1 MQICPIGLYKINNS
15 SYSNKNKP
23 QNKSD
28 EFFAAKK
35 PVQEEKQYYDY
46 LKASVLFKGKNKTK
60 SREYL
65 SSKYLYISRKSSILN
80 RGEKIRLDKT
90 DYSKEDIQNILA
102 EKTADKKTAVL
113 LTNYLEGVVNENN
126 PDSSYIKKLLEL
138 VYADKLPAGALLG
151 LQEGLSVNQNIKQD
165 IDKLF
170 ECYRTDK
177 SVADAFVPTFK
188 TKDEA
193 NSSLSVGDVCQ
204 IEGEDRISI
213 KKDEGEIEKLFISK
227 NTYLELFPPVERF
240 LYTQSNQQDCYF
252 ISVFDSIYS
261 NPHSRYKILGLF
273 NERKNGKVD
282 ASFGGFKYT
291 GSHVSSKDFSR
302 YVLRDLSKTLNSLRR
317 IYPNYMSYTMEGLR
331 ALEVL
336 NAEEKR
342 KNAESKINKKYHYY
356 KKLLEKSEH
365 DPIVCKDFQY
375 SRDELVDFINLYES
389 QRNQRNIISTEDMN
403 IPVFDIDYGSV
414 LYGLKLLDEN
424 KTPKTDTK
432 WERYILER
440 YKEYLERTGKKTVP
454 FKEVIPIET
463 YQDIFQWE
471 INKNTPSP
479 YTYGGNSFSAFRVFD
494 LPSMLLPLCDN
505 ETTEKLLNMQ
515 DIQKRAVLTCS
526 TPYEDKTGRNIKP
539 FHSYSLIPKDENGK
553 RTFIVKNPI
562 NTFQQIEL
570 TKEELKECFN
580 VVELGLIE
588 PLSFNLP

>member
-1 MQICPIGLYKINNS
+1 M
-15 SYSNKNKP
+15 
-23 QNKSD
+23 
-28 EFFAAKK
+28 
-35 PVQEEKQYYDY
+35 
-46 LKASVLFKGKNKTK
+46 
-60 SREYL
+60 
-65 SSKYLYISRKSSILN
+65 
-80 RGEKIRLDKT
+80 
-90 DYSKEDIQNILA
+90 
-102 EKTADKKTAVL
+102 
-113 LTNYLEGVVNENN
+113 
-126 PDSSYIKKLLEL
+126 
-138 VYADKLPAGALLG
+138 
-151 LQEGLSVNQNIKQD
+151 
-165 IDKLF
+165 
-170 ECYRTDK
+170 
-177 SVADAFVPTFK
+177 
-188 TKDEA
+188 
-193 NSSLSVGDVCQ
+193 
-204 IEGEDRISI
+204 
-213 KKDEGEIEKLFISK
+213 
-227 NTYLELFPPVERF
+227 
-240 LYTQSNQQDCYF
+240 
-252 ISVFDSIYS
+252 
-261 NPHSRYKILGLF
+261 
-273 NERKNGKVD
+273 
-282 ASFGGFKYT
+282 
-291 GSHVSSKDFSR
+291 
-302 YVLRDLSKTLNSLRR
+302 
-317 IYPNYMSYTMEGLR
+317 
-331 ALEVL
+331 
-336 NAEEKR
+336 
-342 KNAESKINKKYHYY
+342 
-356 KKLLEKSEH
+356 EKSEH

>member
-1 MQICPIGLYKINNS
+1 
-15 SYSNKNKP
+15 
-23 QNKSD
+23 
-28 EFFAAKK
+28 
-35 PVQEEKQYYDY
+35 
-46 LKASVLFKGKNKTK
+46 
-60 SREYL
+60 
-65 SSKYLYISRKSSILN
+65 
-80 RGEKIRLDKT
+80 
-90 DYSKEDIQNILA
+90 
-102 EKTADKKTAVL
+102 
-113 LTNYLEGVVNENN
+113 
-126 PDSSYIKKLLEL
+126 
-138 VYADKLPAGALLG
+138 
-151 LQEGLSVNQNIKQD
+151 QEGLSVNQNIKQD

-282 ASFGGFKYT
+282 ASIENFKYT

-463 YQDIFQWE
+463 YQDIF
-471 INKNTPSP
+471 
-479 YTYGGNSFSAFRVFD
+479 
-494 LPSMLLPLCDN
+494 
-505 ETTEKLLNMQ
+505 
-515 DIQKRAVLTCS
+515 
-526 TPYEDKTGRNIKP
+526 
-539 FHSYSLIPKDENGK
+539 
-553 RTFIVKNPI
+553 
-562 NTFQQIEL
+562 
-570 TKEELKECFN
+570 
-580 VVELGLIE
+580 
-588 PLSFNLP
+588 